1 MTDQPTNDAA
11 EADHPAA
18 EVATP
23 ETGES
28 ADVETAKVETGDVE
42 TVDAS
47 SADVDTTDTAGV
59 SEVNAAI
66 VSDGAYALFVADFS
80 DTDSAFEAY
89 RTLESATKA
98 NRLDIEGALVLQKGA
113 DGEVKIQKATDY
125 RTRRGLRWGLV
136 GGVVIGVL
144 FPPSILGSAA
154 IIGAAGAGVGRLR
167 HLHNRSELA
176 KELDQTIEPG
186 HSGLVVLVSDP
197 SVVEIEKALVKA
209 NRVVQKAV
217 DKAVADDLKAEA
229 KAADEAAAG
238 N

>member
-11 EADHPAA
+11 EADHPAP

-28 ADVETAKVETGDVE
+28 ADVETANVETGDV
-42 TVDAS
+42 S
-47 SADVDTTDTAGV
+47 SADVDTTDGEVV

-89 RTLESATKA
+89 RALESATKA

-113 DGEVKIQKATDY
+113 DGEVQIQKATDY